1 MFCINNYGLFVISG
15 IILNITPGPDTFY
28 VLGRSISQGKRAGV
42 LSVLGIENATLIHTI
57 VVAFGLAVL
66 LLFKSALA
74 FNVLKYMGAAYLV
87 YLGCRA
93 VFAKPEKVF
102 TSKNGHPKEKGK
114 IYLQGFLTN
123 LFNPK
128 VILFFLA
135 FLPQF
140 VSTHNSYGVLPF
152 MILGLT
158 FICTGTIWLLI
169 VTVSSAYVTH
179 KIRDNL
185 KLANILNRT
194 TGVLFIG
201 LGLNLLRVKLTMR

>member
-1 MFCINNYGLFVISG
+1 MFGINNYGLFVISG

-28 VLGRSISQGKRAGV
+28 VLGRSISGGKRAGV
-42 LSVLGIENATLIHTI
+42 LSVLGIENATLIHTL

-66 LLFKSALA
+66 LAKSALA
-74 FNVLKYMGAAYLV
+74 FNVLKYLGAAYLV
-87 YLGCRA
+87 YLGCRM
-93 VFAKPEKVF
+93 VFAKPEKELI
-102 TSKNGHPKEKGK
+102 KERVPEKKGK

-169 VTVSSAYVTH
+169 ITVSSAYVTR
-179 KIRDNL
+179 KIRSNL
-185 KLANILNRT
+185 KLANILNKT
-194 TGVLFIG
+194 TGVLFIV
-201 LGLNLLRVKLTMR
+201 LGVNLLRVKLAMR

>member
-1 MFCINNYGLFVISG
+1 MFGINNYGLFVISG

-42 LSVLGIENATLIHTI
+42 LSVLGIENATLIHTL

-66 LLFKSALA
+66 LAKSALA
-74 FNVLKYMGAAYLV
+74 FNVLKYLGAAYLV
-87 YLGCRA
+87 YLGCRVIFTKSEQVLTKEQA
-93 VFAKPEKVF
+93 TEK
-102 TSKNGHPKEKGK
+102 KLK
-114 IYLQGFLTN
+114 IYLQGFFTS

-169 VTVSSAYVTH
+169 ITLFSAYVTR
-179 KIRDNL
+179 KIRNNS
-185 KLANILNRT
+185 KLANILNKT
-194 TGVLFIG
+194 TGVLFIA
-201 LGLNLLRVKLTMR
+201 LGLNLLQVKLAR